1 MSCNP
6 KAAPRRV
13 RGFSL
18 IELMVVLASVAVL
31 SAIAISSYLSY
42 LTRSKVRTAQS
53 DLVALSL
60 NLENALQRQLAYP
73 MMNTTTTAATE
84 AGIKSWHPAQGK
96 DFTYTVK
103 SSATG
108 YLLTAAGISGN
119 LAQCRLTLDDAGQRM
134 MPGNCGSIS
143 SW

>member
-1 MSCNP
+1 MSCKR
-6 KAAPRRV
+6 KAAPPRV

-18 IELMVVLASVAVL
+18 IELLVVLAIVAVL
-31 SAIAISSYLSY
+31 SASAISSYLSY
-42 LTRSKVRTAQS
+42 LTRSKVRTAES

-73 MMNTTTTAATE
+73 VMNTSTTAATE
-84 AGIKSWHPAQGK
+84 TGLKGWHPAQGT

-103 SSATG
+103 STATG